1 MFVGKQDFLQG
12 EKAVLYTEAKEV
24 VVCEARS
31 YLFSYIRNSLPNIRL
46 ETRTRFPLPSP
57 SGDAGVAEKGR
68 FGKNSER
75 EDEGRKRINL
85 FLDGACWR
93 GGFDESVLLGV

>member
-1 MFVGKQDFLQG
+1 MFGGKQAFLQG

-57 SGDAGVAEKGR
+57 SGALEWQR
-68 FGKNSER
+68 
-75 EDEGRKRINL
+75 
-85 FLDGACWR
+85 R
-93 GGFDESVLLGV
+93 GGERKEQGTEFPGTFLSGGTGG